1 MKKTL
6 FLFLALYFTSMGVA
20 AATDEEGDRW
30 YEVEII
36 VFSRQEDEGEDGEVW
51 PEVEL
56 PASLEHAIVLAPPL
70 EEREAAEAGGAVQPG
85 GLVTP
90 YQMLAG
96 ELLKLREFDRRLA
109 RAAGFT
115 LLMHAAWRQPAF
127 PRGVS
132 MPVRIEWTPEA
143 PEVIPAPE
151 EADLLAPPAMP
162 ELENGNEA
170 GDVVDAPR
178 PGLTGTLT
186 VSVNRYLHLDTDLY
200 YRPGQT
206 AQEETEPPGFFDM
219 FSGEEAP
226 RIFRM
231 HQARRMRS
239 NEIHY
244 FDHPRFGLI
253 VQVTPFEYP
262 RKLEEEG
269 EGAAGAAGPLSE

>member
-36 VFSRQEDEGEDGEVW
+36 VFSHQEDEGEDGEVW

-56 PASLEHAIVLAPPL
+56 PATLEHAIVLAPPP
-70 EEREAAEAGGAVQPG
+70 EEREAAEAGGAVLPG

-90 YQMLAG
+90 YQMLPG

-115 LLMHAAWRQPAF
+115 PLIHAAWRQPAF

-132 MPVRIEWTPEA
+132 MPVRIEWAPEA
-143 PEVIPAPE
+143 PEVISVPE
-151 EADLLAPPAMP
+151 EEALMVPPAMP
-162 ELENGNEA
+162 ELEHGHEA
-170 GDVVDAPR
+170 VDVPQ

-186 VSVNRYLHLDTDLY
+186 ISVNRYLHLDTDLY
-200 YRPGQT
+200 FRPGQT
-206 AQEETEPPGFFDM
+206 APEETETLGFLDM
-219 FSGEEAP
+219 FAGDEAP

-231 HQARRMRS
+231 HQSRRMRS

-244 FDHPRFGLI
+244 LDHPRFGLI

-262 RKLEEEG
+262 HKLEEEG